1 MTGIEKTGIEI
12 AKEGTTETKAVLTE
26 KQAAEAKTVKSA
38 ETETAR
44 TEAEAARTETEA
56 AKAETA
62 RTETK
67 AAKAETA
74 RTKTARTKT
83 EAAEAAKAETARTEI
98 TESEIIGIMKREI
111 VCALGCTEPSA
122 VALAVA
128 KARETLGEEPEKILL
143 HVSGN
148 ILKNAMNVG
157 IPGTNLKG
165 IETAAAL
172 GSVAGKAE
180 YGLEVL
186 KGVEEDHIRQAQE
199 MIQQGRLEI
208 QLKDCEEKL
217 YIEAK
222 CIKGDRSAEAVIERY
237 HTNFVNVCKN
247 DRVIY
252 FKDKEESAEEISGTY
267 HLTLERI
274 WEFVQQC
281 GMEQLSFL
289 KEVIEVNSRIAE
301 EGLRGDYG
309 MGVGKH
315 LSERGK
321 REKETDFQTC
331 VVSYVSAAADAR
343 MAGCALPV
351 MATTGSGNQ
360 GLTASLPVIAAAGWL
375 KCSEEELY
383 RGLALSELVTIHVKE
398 YIGKLSAL
406 CGCAIAAS
414 IGSACGI
421 TYLLGGQYKNIEY
434 AVKNMVADISGLIC
448 DGAKAG
454 CALKIATSVSGAIQC
469 AYLALEGV
477 EAPERDGI
485 VCESVEDTICNLG
498 NLGNNGMRVTDHV
511 ILDMMLAKE

>member
-1 MTGIEKTGIEI
+1 M
-12 AKEGTTETKAVLTE
+12 
-26 KQAAEAKTVKSA
+26 
-38 ETETAR
+38 
-44 TEAEAARTETEA
+44 
-56 AKAETA
+56 
-62 RTETK
+62 
-67 AAKAETA
+67 
-74 RTKTARTKT
+74 
-83 EAAEAAKAETARTEI
+83 
-98 TESEIIGIMKREI
+98 IGIMQREI

-128 KARETLGEEPEKILL
+128 KARETLGEEPDKVLL
-143 HVSGN
+143 QVSGN
-148 ILKNAMNVG
+148 ILKNAMSVG

-172 GSVAGKAE
+172 GCVAGKAE

-186 KGVEEDHIRQAQE
+186 KGIDENHIRQARE
-199 MIQQGRLEI
+199 MIDHGRLDV
-208 QLKDCEEKL
+208 QLKDCEERL

-252 FKDKEESAEEISGTY
+252 FKDREAAAEENTGIY
-267 HLTLERI
+267 QLTLTGI
-274 WEFVQQC
+274 WDFIQKC
-281 GMEQLSFL
+281 DLEQLKFL
-289 KEVIEVNSRIAE
+289 DQVIEINSRIAE
-301 EGLRGDYG
+301 EGMQGDYG

-315 LSERGK
+315 LAERGR
-321 REKETDFQTC
+321 RENQMDFQTY

-343 MAGCALPV
+343 MAGCPLPV
-351 MATTGSGNQ
+351 MAATGSGNQ
-360 GLTASLPVIAAAGWL
+360 GLTASLPVIAASRWL
-375 KCSEEELY
+375 KCSEEQMY

-421 TYLLGGQYKNIEY
+421 TYLLGGQYENVEY

-454 CALKIATSVSGAIQC
+454 CALKIATSISAAIQC

-477 EAPERDGI
+477 EAPNRDGI

-498 NLGNNGMRVTDHV
+498 NLGNNGMRTTDHV
-511 ILDMMLAKE
+511 ILDMMLANESSEK

>member
-1 MTGIEKTGIEI
+1 M
-12 AKEGTTETKAVLTE
+12 
-26 KQAAEAKTVKSA
+26 
-38 ETETAR
+38 
-44 TEAEAARTETEA
+44 
-56 AKAETA
+56 
-62 RTETK
+62 
-67 AAKAETA
+67 
-74 RTKTARTKT
+74 
-83 EAAEAAKAETARTEI
+83 
-98 TESEIIGIMKREI
+98 IGIMKREI

-143 HVSGN
+143 QVSGN
-148 ILKNAMNVG
+148 ILKNAMSVG

-172 GSVAGKAE
+172 GCVAGKAE

-186 KGVEEDHIRQAQE
+186 KGIDEHHIQQARE
-199 MIQQGRLEI
+199 MIEQGRLEI
-208 QLKDCEEKL
+208 QLKECEERL

-222 CIKGDRSAEAVIERY
+222 CIKGDRSAEAVIEKY

-252 FKDKEESAEEISGTY
+252 FKEKENSSQENPGIY
-267 HLTLERI
+267 QLTLEGI
-274 WEFVQQC
+274 WNFIQQC
-281 GMEQLSFL
+281 DPAKLRFL
-289 KEVIEVNSRIAE
+289 EEVTEVNSRIAE
-301 EGLRGDYG
+301 EGLRGNYG

-315 LSERGK
+315 LADRGK
-321 REKETDFQTC
+321 RNREMDFQTY

-360 GLTASLPVIAAAGWL
+360 GLTASLPVIAAARWL
-375 KCSEEELY
+375 KCSEEQMY

-421 TYLLGGQYKNIEY
+421 TYLLGGQYRNVEC

-454 CALKIATSVSGAIQC
+454 CALKIATSVAGAIQC

-498 NLGNNGMRVTDHV
+498 NLGNNGMRTTDHV
-511 ILDMMLAKE
+511 ILDMMLERV

>member
-1 MTGIEKTGIEI
+1 M
-12 AKEGTTETKAVLTE
+12 
-26 KQAAEAKTVKSA
+26 
-38 ETETAR
+38 
-44 TEAEAARTETEA
+44 
-56 AKAETA
+56 
-62 RTETK
+62 
-67 AAKAETA
+67 
-74 RTKTARTKT
+74 
-83 EAAEAAKAETARTEI
+83 
-98 TESEIIGIMKREI
+98 IGIMKREI

-128 KARETLGEEPEKILL
+128 KARETLGEEPDKILL
-143 HVSGN
+143 QVSGN
-148 ILKNAMNVG
+148 ILKNAMSVG

-172 GSVAGKAE
+172 GCVAGKTE

-186 KGVEEDHIRQAQE
+186 RGIDEHHIQQAQE
-199 MIQQGRLEI
+199 MIEQGRLEI
-208 QLKDCEEKL
+208 QLKECEERL
-217 YIEAK
+217 YIKAK

-252 FKDKEESAEEISGTY
+252 FKEAETASQENSGIY
-267 HLTLERI
+267 QLTLEGI
-274 WEFVQQC
+274 WDFIQQC
-281 GMEQLSFL
+281 DLTKLRFL
-289 KEVIEVNSRIAE
+289 EEVIEVNSRIAE
-301 EGLRGDYG
+301 EGLQGNYG

-315 LSERGK
+315 LADRVRRDRGI
-321 REKETDFQTC
+321 DFQTY

-360 GLTASLPVIAAAGWL
+360 GLTASLPVIAAARWL
-375 KCSEEELY
+375 KCSEEQIY

-421 TYLLGGQYKNIEY
+421 TYLLGGQYRNVEC

-454 CALKIATSVSGAIQC
+454 CALKIATSVAGAIQC

-477 EAPERDGI
+477 EVPERDGI

-498 NLGNNGMRVTDHV
+498 NLGNNGMRTTDHV

>member
-1 MTGIEKTGIEI
+1 MIE
-12 AKEGTTETKAVLTE
+12 
-26 KQAAEAKTVKSA
+26 
-38 ETETAR
+38 
-44 TEAEAARTETEA
+44 
-56 AKAETA
+56 
-62 RTETK
+62 
-67 AAKAETA
+67 
-74 RTKTARTKT
+74 
-83 EAAEAAKAETARTEI
+83 
-98 TESEIIGIMKREI
+98 IMKREI

-128 KARETLGEEPEKILL
+128 KARETLGEMPEKVLL
-143 HVSGN
+143 QVSGN
-148 ILKNAMNVG
+148 ILKNAMSVG

-172 GSVAGKAE
+172 GCVAGKTE

-186 KGVEEDHIRQAQE
+186 KGIDQHHIRQAQE
-199 MIQQGRLEI
+199 MIEQGRLEI
-208 QLKDCEEKL
+208 QLKECEERL
-217 YIEAK
+217 YIKAK
-222 CIKGDRSAEAVIERY
+222 CIKDDRSAEAVIERY

-252 FKDKEESAEEISGTY
+252 FKEKENAVQDNPGIY
-267 HLTLERI
+267 QLTLKGI
-274 WEFVQQC
+274 WDFIQQC
-281 GMEQLSFL
+281 EPEKLRFL
-289 KEVIEVNSRIAE
+289 EKVVEVNSRIAE
-301 EGLRGDYG
+301 EGLRGNYG
-309 MGVGKH
+309 MSVGNH
-315 LSERGK
+315 LAERG
-321 REKETDFQTC
+321 RRLGELDFQTY

-360 GLTASLPVIAAAGWL
+360 GLTASLPVIAAARWL
-375 KCSEEELY
+375 KCSEDQMY

-421 TYLLGGQYKNIEY
+421 TYLLGGQYINVEY

-454 CALKIATSVSGAIQC
+454 CALKIATSVAGAIQC
-469 AYLALEGV
+469 AYLALDGV
-477 EAPERDGI
+477 EPSERDGI

-498 NLGNNGMRVTDHV
+498 NLGNNGMRATDHV
-511 ILDMMLAKE
+511 ILDMMLTRE

>member
-1 MTGIEKTGIEI
+1 MEM
-12 AKEGTTETKAVLTE
+12 
-26 KQAAEAKTVKSA
+26 
-38 ETETAR
+38 
-44 TEAEAARTETEA
+44 
-56 AKAETA
+56 
-62 RTETK
+62 
-67 AAKAETA
+67 
-74 RTKTARTKT
+74 
-83 EAAEAAKAETARTEI
+83 
-98 TESEIIGIMKREI
+98 IGIMQREI

-128 KARETLGEEPEKILL
+128 KARETLGEEPDKVLL
-143 HVSGN
+143 QVSGN
-148 ILKNAMNVG
+148 ILKNAMSVG

-172 GSVAGKAE
+172 GCVAGKTE

-186 KGVEEDHIRQAQE
+186 RGIDQSHIRQARE
-199 MIQQGRLEI
+199 MIEQGRLEI
-208 QLKDCEEKL
+208 QLKDCEERL

-222 CIKGDRSAEAVIERY
+222 CTKGNRSAEAVIERY

-252 FKDKEESAEEISGTY
+252 FKDKEAATEESSGIY
-267 HLTLERI
+267 QLTLRGI
-274 WEFVQQC
+274 WDFIQQC
-281 GMEQLSFL
+281 SLDQLQFL
-289 KEVIEVNSRIAE
+289 DEVIKINSQIAE
-301 EGLRGDYG
+301 EGLKGDYG
-309 MGVGKH
+309 MSVGKH
-315 LSERGK
+315 LAERGK
-321 REKETDFQTC
+321 QDKEMDFQTY

-343 MAGCALPV
+343 MAGCPLPV

-360 GLTASLPVIAAAGWL
+360 GLTASLPVIAAARRLG
-375 KCSEEELY
+375 CSREQMY

-421 TYLLGGQYKNIEY
+421 TYLLGGQYENVEY

-454 CALKIATSVSGAIQC
+454 CALKIATSIAGAIQC

-477 EAPERDGI
+477 EAPDRDGI

-498 NLGNNGMRVTDHV
+498 NLGNNGMRTTDHV
-511 ILDMMLAKE
+511 ILDMMLAKES

>member
-1 MTGIEKTGIEI
+1 M
-12 AKEGTTETKAVLTE
+12 
-26 KQAAEAKTVKSA
+26 
-38 ETETAR
+38 
-44 TEAEAARTETEA
+44 
-56 AKAETA
+56 
-62 RTETK
+62 
-67 AAKAETA
+67 
-74 RTKTARTKT
+74 
-83 EAAEAAKAETARTEI
+83 
-98 TESEIIGIMKREI
+98 IGIMKREI

-128 KARETLGEEPEKILL
+128 KARETLGEEPEKVLL
-143 HVSGN
+143 QVSGN
-148 ILKNAMNVG
+148 ILKNAMSVG

-172 GSVAGKAE
+172 GCVAGRAE

-186 KGVEEDHIRQAQE
+186 KGIDEHHIRQAQE
-199 MIQQGRLEI
+199 MIEQGRLEI
-208 QLKDCEEKL
+208 QLKECEERL

-222 CIKGDRSAEAVIERY
+222 CIRGDRSAEAVIERY

-252 FKDKEESAEEISGTY
+252 FKEKEDSTQDNPGIY
-267 HLTLERI
+267 RLTLEGI
-274 WEFVQQC
+274 WDFIQQC
-281 GMEQLSFL
+281 DLAKLEFL

-301 EGLRGDYG
+301 EGLRGNYG

-315 LSERGK
+315 LADRGK
-321 REKETDFQTC
+321 RNREADFQTY

-343 MAGCALPV
+343 MAGCSLPV

-360 GLTASLPVIAAAGWL
+360 GLTASLPVIAAARWL
-375 KCSEEELY
+375 KCSEEQMY

-421 TYLLGGQYKNIEY
+421 TYLLGGQYRNVEY

-454 CALKIATSVSGAIQC
+454 CALKIATSVAGAIQC

-477 EAPERDGI
+477 EAPDRDGI

-498 NLGNNGMRVTDHV
+498 NLGNNGMRVTDHI
-511 ILDMMLAKE
+511 ILDMTLARE

>member
-1 MTGIEKTGIEI
+1 M
-12 AKEGTTETKAVLTE
+12 
-26 KQAAEAKTVKSA
+26 
-38 ETETAR
+38 
-44 TEAEAARTETEA
+44 
-56 AKAETA
+56 
-62 RTETK
+62 
-67 AAKAETA
+67 
-74 RTKTARTKT
+74 
-83 EAAEAAKAETARTEI
+83 
-98 TESEIIGIMKREI
+98 IGIMQREI

-128 KARETLGEEPEKILL
+128 KARETLGEEPDKVLL
-143 HVSGN
+143 QVSGN
-148 ILKNAMNVG
+148 ILKNAMSVG

-172 GSVAGKAE
+172 GCVAGKTE

-186 KGVEEDHIRQAQE
+186 RGIDQGHIRQARE
-199 MIQQGRLEI
+199 MIGQGRLEI
-208 QLKDCEEKL
+208 QLKDCEERL

-222 CIKGDRSAEAVIERY
+222 CVKGDRSAEAVIERY

-252 FKDKEESAEEISGTY
+252 FKDKEAVTEENTGIY
-267 HLTLERI
+267 QLTLRGI
-274 WEFVQQC
+274 WDFIQQC
-281 GMEQLSFL
+281 SLEQLQFL
-289 KEVIEVNSRIAE
+289 DEVIEVNSRIAE
-301 EGLRGDYG
+301 EGLKGDYG

-315 LSERGK
+315 LAQRGK
-321 REKETDFQTC
+321 QDQEMDFQTY

-343 MAGCALPV
+343 MAGCPLPV

-360 GLTASLPVIAAAGWL
+360 GLTASLPVIAAARRLG
-375 KCSEEELY
+375 CSREQMY

-421 TYLLGGQYKNIEY
+421 TYLLGGQYENVEY

-454 CALKIATSVSGAIQC
+454 CALKIATSIAGAIQC

-477 EAPERDGI
+477 EAPDRDGI

-498 NLGNNGMRVTDHV
+498 NLGNNGMRATDHV
-511 ILDMMLAKE
+511 ILDMMLAKES

>member
-1 MTGIEKTGIEI
+1 MEM
-12 AKEGTTETKAVLTE
+12 
-26 KQAAEAKTVKSA
+26 
-38 ETETAR
+38 
-44 TEAEAARTETEA
+44 
-56 AKAETA
+56 
-62 RTETK
+62 
-67 AAKAETA
+67 
-74 RTKTARTKT
+74 
-83 EAAEAAKAETARTEI
+83 
-98 TESEIIGIMKREI
+98 IGIMQREI

-128 KARETLGEEPEKILL
+128 KARETLGEEPDKVLL
-143 HVSGN
+143 QVSGN
-148 ILKNAMNVG
+148 ILKNAMSVG

-172 GSVAGKAE
+172 GCVAGKTE

-186 KGVEEDHIRQAQE
+186 RGIDQSHIRQARE
-199 MIQQGRLEI
+199 MIEQGRLEI
-208 QLKDCEEKL
+208 QLKDCEERL

-222 CIKGDRSAEAVIERY
+222 CTKGNRSAEAVIERY

-252 FKDKEESAEEISGTY
+252 FKDKEAATEESSGIY
-267 HLTLERI
+267 QLTLRGI
-274 WEFVQQC
+274 WDFIQQC
-281 GMEQLSFL
+281 SLDQLQFL
-289 KEVIEVNSRIAE
+289 DEVIEINSQIAE
-301 EGLRGDYG
+301 EGLKGDYG
-309 MGVGKH
+309 MSVGKH
-315 LSERGK
+315 LAERGK
-321 REKETDFQTC
+321 QDKEMDFQTY

-343 MAGCALPV
+343 MAGCPLPV

-360 GLTASLPVIAAAGWL
+360 GLTASLPVIAAARRLG
-375 KCSEEELY
+375 CSREQMY

-421 TYLLGGQYKNIEY
+421 TYLLGGQYENVEY

-454 CALKIATSVSGAIQC
+454 CALKIATSIAGAIQC

-477 EAPERDGI
+477 EAPDRDGI

-498 NLGNNGMRVTDHV
+498 NLGNNGMRTTDHV
-511 ILDMMLAKE
+511 ILDMMLAKES

>member
-44 TEAEAARTETEA
+44 TETKA

-74 RTKTARTKT
+74 RTETKAAKAETAMKET
-83 EAAEAAKAETARTEI
+83 KAETARTEI
-98 TESEIIGIMKREI
+98 TESDIIGIMKREI

-301 EGLRGDYG
+301 EGLRGEYG

-315 LSERGK
+315 LAERGK
-321 REKETDFQTC
+321 RETETDFQTY

-360 GLTASLPVIAAAGWL
+360 GLTASLPVIAVAGWL

>member
-44 TEAEAARTETEA
+44 TETKA

-74 RTKTARTKT
+74 RTETKAAKAETAMKET
-83 EAAEAAKAETARTEI
+83 KAETARTEI

-301 EGLRGDYG
+301 EGLRGKYG

-315 LSERGK
+315 LAERGK
-321 REKETDFQTC
+321 RETETDFQTY